1 MTEHT
6 GQETIEGEDGHL
18 VKKVEETTTVQEA
31 PGTTL
36 SETATAKTTD
46 PVESVEA
53 DTRPS
58 TPLERGMRRMLAAF
72 AYRDFRVQWIGAC
85 SSAIGTWMQI
95 VAQNW
100 LVLSLTNSPFYLG
113 LDAFLQQLPIILFT
127 LVGGVFADRY
137 DRRKT
142 LLASQYVQMFTSG
155 ALAVLMYL
163 HVVQVWHIMALS
175 FMTGV
180 AQSFGG
186 PAYQSLLPSLVDK
199 KDLPNAV
206 ALNSIQF
213 NLARVLGPLLFAVT
227 LATFLKWGYNEP
239 QAMNAAFFLNALS
252 FFVVIGTLMSLHV
265 KHVPTTHTRRM
276 RDELQGGL
284 HYVRHHNSLV
294 ALIVLAAATTFL
306 GFAILT
312 FLPVFAQRVF
322 HGSASTYS
330 RLMAFSGAGSIVGA
344 LVVAWLGKF
353 RRMGLTALL
362 MQAIYGVLIL
372 AFAMSRVMWLSQI
385 LLFFTGAALM
395 MVFSTVT
402 SLVQLIAPNEMR
414 GRVMSIYMVAFRGG
428 MPLGSLAGGYLAT
441 IIGAPRVIAING
453 ALLVLVAA
461 YFLLVRS
468 HGVRE
473 A

>member
-1 MTEHT
+1 
-6 GQETIEGEDGHL
+6 
-18 VKKVEETTTVQEA
+18 
-31 PGTTL
+31 
-36 SETATAKTTD
+36 
-46 PVESVEA
+46 
-53 DTRPS
+53 
-58 TPLERGMRRMLAAF
+58 MLAAF
-72 AYRDFRVQWIGAC
+72 TYRDFRVQWIGAC

-95 VAQNW
+95 IAQNW

-127 LVGGVFADRY
+127 LIGGVFADRY

-142 LLASQYVQMFTSG
+142 LLASQYIQTFTSG
-155 ALAVLMYL
+155 TLAVLMYL
-163 HVVQVWHIMALS
+163 HVVHVWHIMALS
-175 FMTGV
+175 FITGV

-213 NLARVLGPLLFAVT
+213 NLARVLGPLLFAAT
-227 LATFLKWGYNEP
+227 LATFLKWGYSEP
-239 QAMNAAFFLNALS
+239 QAMNAAFLLNAMS

-265 KHVPTTHTRRM
+265 KHVPRTHTKRM
-276 RDELQGGL
+276 RDELRSGL
-284 HYVRHHNSLV
+284 HYVRHHDSLV
-294 ALIVLAAATTFL
+294 ALIVLAAVTTFL
-306 GFAILT
+306 GFAVLT

-322 HGSASTYS
+322 HGDASTYS
-330 RLMAFSGAGSIVGA
+330 HMMAFSGCGSIAGA

-353 RRMGLTALL
+353 KRMGLTALT
-362 MQAIYGVLIL
+362 MQAMYGLLIL
-372 AFAMSRVMWLSQI
+372 TFSISRVMWLSEI
-385 LLFFTGAALM
+385 LLFFTGTALM

-428 MPLGSLAGGYLAT
+428 MPLGSLAGGYFAT
-441 IIGAPRVIAING
+441 IIGAPKVIAING

-473 A
+473 T